1 MIKPVAWLF
10 QHEETGVVHIVDC
23 QQVEWGFEKNNPR
36 LQKIG
41 PLYAIPDTHC
51 IMPVRLTKKMIEAA
65 LPELMREDDEDKHRA
80 LGQLIC
86 VWDALVEAA
95 KEETNDHPQP

>member
-36 LQKIG
+36 LQKIV

-51 IMPVRLTKKMIEAA
+51 IMPVKLTDKMIEAA
-65 LPELMREDDEDKHRA
+65 LPALMREDDEDKYRA

-86 VWDALVEAA
+86 VWDALIEAE
-95 KEETNDHPQP
+95 KEEIK